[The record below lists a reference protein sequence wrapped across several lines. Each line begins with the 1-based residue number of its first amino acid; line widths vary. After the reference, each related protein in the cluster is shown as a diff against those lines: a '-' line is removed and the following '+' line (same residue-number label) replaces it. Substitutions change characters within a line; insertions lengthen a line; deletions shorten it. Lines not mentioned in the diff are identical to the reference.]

1 MQNFLALYEAFG
13 AIHCISFYY
22 ALSCDSSESSSKI
35 STGEKAHDRPAQP
48 LHKSSEV
55 APEELH
61 QKLIWPL
68 MFEKVPAKYCRAEE
82 KQR

>member
-1 MQNFLALYEAFG
+1 MKPLELYTTE
-13 AIHCISFYY
+13 FYC
-22 ALSCDSSESSSKI
+22 ALSFSDNSESSSKI
-35 STGEKAHDRPAQP
+35 ITGELAHDRPAQP

-68 MFEKVPAKYCRAEE
+68 MFETVLAKDCRAEE
-82 KQR
+82 KQH